1 MNMEIPLNKKT
12 LKEIIINTFSD
23 NTLDFKFLKY
33 DKRVYYFQRN
43 SVSIDAIDLMK
54 IAVNF
59 KKGKIY
65 CSLQSI
71 VDTSLK
77 NKIYIYSGLLN
88 RQLYLKNSSTNST
101 SFPEQIFYRFNDT
114 ENSLK
119 KTMEQILFDFN
130 TIGKKF
136 VYENDKRFVDDR
148 YKKAM
153 EFIKSLE
160 IDKNILKKQF
170 YEDSTIAGYSIP
182 KNKNIIFCQLV
193 SELQLIENGKFEI
206 ENHMIAFEFLHKY
219 MFE

>member
-1 MNMEIPLNKKT
+1 MEIPLNKKT

>member
-1 MNMEIPLNKKT
+1 MEIPLNKKT
-12 LKEIIINTFSD
+12 LKEIIINTFSN

-77 NKIYIYSGLLN
+77 NKIYISSGLLN
-88 RQLYLKNSSTNST
+88 RQLYLKNSSINST

-136 VYENDKRFVDDR
+136 VYENDKRFDDDR

-170 YEDSTIAGYSIP
+170 YEDSTIAGNSIP

-193 SELQLIENGKFEI
+193 SELQLIEKGKFEI